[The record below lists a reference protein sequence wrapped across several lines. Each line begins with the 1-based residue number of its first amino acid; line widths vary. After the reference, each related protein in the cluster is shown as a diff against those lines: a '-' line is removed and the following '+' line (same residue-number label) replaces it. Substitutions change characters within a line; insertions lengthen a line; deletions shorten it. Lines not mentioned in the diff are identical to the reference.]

1 MQKPFWKISRNKKLI
16 SDFRRIVNSCNKI
29 GIKYVVIPLVD
40 NGRIENVKMEIKLIK
55 ILKVL

>member
-16 SDFRRIVNSCNKI
+16 SDFRRINSCNKI

-40 NGRIENVKMEIKLIK
+40 NEELKM
-55 ILKVL
+55 

>member
-1 MQKPFWKISRNKKLI
+1 MILEELH
-16 SDFRRIVNSCNKI
+16 SCNKI

-55 ILKVL
+55 ILKSFIKF